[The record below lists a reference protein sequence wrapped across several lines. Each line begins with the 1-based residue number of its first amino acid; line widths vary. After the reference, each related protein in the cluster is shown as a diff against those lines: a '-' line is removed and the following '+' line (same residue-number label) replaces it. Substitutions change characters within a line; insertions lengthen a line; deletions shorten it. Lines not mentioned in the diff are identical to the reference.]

1 MQGLPHYEEAM
12 RTAIVSDIHGN
23 QTAFEAVLADIR
35 KMSPDVVLHGGDLA
49 DCGSSPVAVVDSIRE
64 LGWQGV
70 RGNTD
75 EMLFA
80 PQSLQTFASHY
91 PNLKNLFELV
101 EEMAAVTRAVLGEE
115 RLDWLRSLPLL
126 HVDADIAL
134 MHASPETPWRA
145 PTPEASDAE
154 LESVYGFMSRPIAVY
169 GHIHRPFVRRLS
181 SFTVANAG
189 SVGLS
194 YDGDRRASYLLI
206 DDTSVEIRRVEY
218 DVAAEVRS
226 LSCCGLPNA
235 DWVASLL
242 EKGKYQMP

>member
-1 MQGLPHYEEAM
+1 M

-23 QTAFEAVLADIR
+23 RTAFEAVLADIR
-35 KMSPDVVLHGGDLA
+35 SMSPDVVLHGGDLA
-49 DCGSSPVAVVDSIRE
+49 DSGSSPVAVVDSIRE

-75 EMLFA
+75 EMLFD
-80 PQSLQTFASHY
+80 PQSLQTFASQY
-91 PNLKNLFELV
+91 PNLQKLFALV
-101 EEMAAVTRAVLGEE
+101 EEMAAATREALGQD
-115 RLDWLRSLPLL
+115 RLEWLRTLPLL
-126 HVDADIAL
+126 HLDDGIAL

-154 LESVYGFMSRPIAVY
+154 LESVYGSISQPIAVY

-181 SFTVANAG
+181 RITIANTG

-206 DDTSVEIRRVEY
+206 DDTLLEIRRVEY
-218 DVAAEVRS
+218 DVEAEVRS
-226 LSCCGLPNA
+226 LGCCGLPHA
-235 DWVASLL
+235 AWVAKLI
-242 EKGKYQMP
+242 ENGVYQMP